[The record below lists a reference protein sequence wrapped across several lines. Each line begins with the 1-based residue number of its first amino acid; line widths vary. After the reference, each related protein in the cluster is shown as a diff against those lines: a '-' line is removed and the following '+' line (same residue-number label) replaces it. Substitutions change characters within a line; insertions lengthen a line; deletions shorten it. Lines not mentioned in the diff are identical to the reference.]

1 MTHTSYIYSIN
12 LEIGIRM
19 RLIGTDDLLDR
30 DRSQS
35 RLTAFLLIQCQ
46 SHQRLQAWRRVYFIH

>member
-19 RLIGTDDLLDR
+19 RLVGTDDLLDR

-35 RLTAFLLIQCQ
+35 RLTAFLLVR
-46 SHQRLQAWRRVYFIH
+46 SHFYQHLQASQRFDRTH